1 MPDCSINGD
10 CNAPSDPDCLMNGC
24 VGADGL
30 AGTMDDSIDVTTACR
45 HEVDQGAICYAT
57 AEPMDVITAPRC
69 TTGGASVDVYT
80 RYPSTEQPAPQ
91 QPGSSSTRH
100 GRYPRPTW
108 AQRATASA

>member
-69 TTGGASVDVYT
+69 TTGGALQWFWESESGHNNAQDIAFGCIDCT
-80 RYPSTEQPAPQ
+80 
-91 QPGSSSTRH
+91 
-100 GRYPRPTW
+100 PTFC
-108 AQRATASA
+108 RVVCCSR